1 MKCYCHHISEPLLNS
16 HYSVC
21 PKPCKTLRTTA
32 SKQLSPGFKERRY
45 MLRNLVLNFG
55 PIVRV
60 QKSIRKMTM
69 LNVINDIGSSMGL
82 WLGLSTYSIF
92 KMLQSA
98 SSAWGNKKVATFNQH
113 HGHLYNQHHVDLLT
127 NVAACIIC
135 LGHWE
140 DGSCSQSAICHS
152 CNPRLI
158 CTWRS
163 FHLYFF
169 GCVKKWH

>member
-1 MKCYCHHISEPLLNS
+1 
-16 HYSVC
+16 
-21 PKPCKTLRTTA
+21 
-32 SKQLSPGFKERRY
+32 

-55 PIVRV
+55 SIVRV

-113 HGHLYNQHHVDLLT
+113 HVDLLIPMLQHALYAWAT
-127 NVAACIIC
+127 GKMGRVLSLLFATLVTLVLFA
-135 LGHWE
+135 LGGVFIYVSL
-140 DGSCSQSAICHS
+140 DA
-152 CNPRLI
+152 
-158 CTWRS
+158 
-163 FHLYFF
+163 
-169 GCVKKWH
+169 

>member
-1 MKCYCHHISEPLLNS
+1 MSKRLSSGFRERTYVLRNILLN
-16 HYSVC
+16 
-21 PKPCKTLRTTA
+21 
-32 SKQLSPGFKERRY
+32 FE
-45 MLRNLVLNFG
+45 

-60 QKSIRKMTM
+60 QKSIPKMTM

-92 KMLQSA
+92 EMLQSA
-98 SSAWGNKKVATFNQH
+98 LSGWANKKVTTFNH
-113 HGHLYNQHHVDLLT
+113 PYNQHHDHPYNNLHHGDLLC

-140 DGSCSQSAICHS
+140 DGSYSQPAICHS

-169 GCVKKWH
+169 GRLKRFALN